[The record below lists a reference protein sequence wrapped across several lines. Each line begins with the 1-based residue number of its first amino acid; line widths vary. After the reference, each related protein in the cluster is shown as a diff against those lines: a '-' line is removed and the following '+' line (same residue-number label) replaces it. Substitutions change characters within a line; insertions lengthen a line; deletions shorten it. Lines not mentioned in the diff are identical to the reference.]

1 MLNVPLISQP
11 DGVVKLSASEVEW
24 FDTVCD
30 MSMQEL
36 HIARLEYVSL
46 ALAENVQLPVA
57 HVVEIVEERFAGGLI
72 YKDQGGVVSMQFTRE
87 LWFRAITKCQ

>member
-1 MLNVPLISQP
+1 
-11 DGVVKLSASEVEW
+11 
-24 FDTVCD
+24 

-46 ALAENVQLPVA
+46 ASAENVQLPVV

-72 YKDQGGVVSMQFTRE
+72 CIDQGGAVSIQFRQE
-87 LWFRAITKCQ
+87 AWLLALAKCQ